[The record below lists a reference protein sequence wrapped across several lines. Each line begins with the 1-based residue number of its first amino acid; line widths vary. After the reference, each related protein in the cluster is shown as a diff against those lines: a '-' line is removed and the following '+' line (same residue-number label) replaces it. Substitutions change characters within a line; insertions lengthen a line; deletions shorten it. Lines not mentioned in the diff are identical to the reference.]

1 MAGDGDMKA
10 GLRPMPTVYGPLA
23 VGLLRRRKEMR
34 GPETRPRENGEEEQE
49 NADSDGEGGEDRA
62 APVVVVPEVA
72 RKEGVNAGEDESE
85 RQETEEQTFE
95 TMAASGCR
103 RWLRHEGTAVPV
115 KTLAGC
121 RGSWNAVF

>member
-1 MAGDGDMKA
+1 MR
-10 GLRPMPTVYGPLA
+10 RPEA
-23 VGLLRRRKEMR
+23 
-34 GPETRPRENGEEEQE
+34 RPREDGEEEQE
-49 NADSDGEGGEDRA
+49 NADSDGERGEDRA

-72 RKEGVNAGEDESE
+72 REEGVNAGEDESE

-121 RGSWNAVF
+121 RGSWNSVFRHAEVPRRFAGERGR